1 MKKLLVILIGCA
13 TIGATLPAS
22 AGPDWQVI
30 EHGRKV
36 KLARTKQEFAARAQ
50 AQKAPRSAS
59 THAADQVAKK

>member
-13 TIGATLPAS
+13 TIGATFPAS

-36 KLARTKQEFAARAQ
+36 KLARMKQELAARAQ
-50 AQKAPRSAS
+50 AQKAPRSVSA
-59 THAADQVAKK
+59 HAEDQEVRK